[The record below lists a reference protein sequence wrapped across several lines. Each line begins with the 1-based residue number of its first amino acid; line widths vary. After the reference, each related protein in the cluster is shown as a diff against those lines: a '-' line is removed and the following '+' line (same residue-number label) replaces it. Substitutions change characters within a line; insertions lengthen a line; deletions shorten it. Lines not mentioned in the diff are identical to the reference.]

1 MSPSSTTSPAPWR
14 GRLVVLAGV
23 VLVSLNLRVAVASV
37 SPILDA
43 VRADVAL
50 STADAG
56 LLGAAP
62 VVAFAVFGMLA
73 PAVGRRWGLEPA
85 LVAAT
90 LVSVVGEVARAA
102 TTTPA
107 AFLVFSVVAL
117 AGMGMGNVLVPP
129 LVKRYFPDRI
139 GAVTAAYAVG
149 MAVSAAFPP
158 LVAVPL
164 ADALGWRQAVGAWAG
179 VGVLAVVPWL
189 VVVARSAAAR
199 RRLRP
204 VLDHALDHGAAAHPP
219 RGRVWRVPVA
229 WAMAVTFAMNTAN
242 VYVIFA
248 WLPKL
253 LGDAGVG
260 EGAAGRWLA
269 LFGLLGFVSALVVPP
284 VTVRVANPWWL
295 MVGFAVLYVVAY
307 VGLLVSPTAPLW
319 LWVTLLGIAPGSFPL
334 VLTLVGLRTRT
345 ADGAAALSGFVQ
357 GLGYTLAAA
366 GPVVAGLLRDATG
379 GWTATIGMLLAAVV
393 VLGGAGVL
401 ACRPVMLEDAWG
413 PDRRHASGTPGP
425 GRSRAGRTTP
435 AR

>member
-1 MSPSSTTSPAPWR
+1 MSHAPDRPAPWR

-23 VLVSLNLRVAVASV
+23 VLVSFNLRVAVAAV
-37 SPILDA
+37 SPILDL
-43 VRADVAL
+43 VRRDVPL

-62 VVAFAVFGMLA
+62 VVAFAVFGALA

-85 LVAAT
+85 LVAAMA
-90 LVSVVGEVARAA
+90 LSVFGELARAA
-102 TTTPA
+102 ATTPA
-107 AFLVFSVVAL
+107 GFLAFSFVAL

-149 MAVSAAFPP
+149 MSFSAALPP
-158 LVAVPL
+158 LVAVP
-164 ADALGWRQAVGAWAG
+164 AAQALGWRQAVGAWAV

-189 VVVARSAAAR
+189 VVVVRSAAAR
-199 RRLRP
+199 NRLRP
-204 VLDHALDHGAAAHPP
+204 VLEHVPTGPHP
-219 RGRVWRVPVA
+219 RGQVWRAPLA

-242 VYVIFA
+242 VYIVFA
-248 WLPKL
+248 WLPDL
-253 LGDAGVG
+253 LGDVGVG
-260 EGAAGRWLA
+260 EVAAGRWLA
-269 LFGLLGFVSALVVPP
+269 LFGALGLVSALLVPL

-295 MVGFAVLYVVAY
+295 MVAFAALYVVAY

-319 LWVTLLGIAPGSFPL
+319 LWVTLLGTAPGSFPL

-357 GLGYTLAAA
+357 GLGYALAAA
-366 GPVVAGLLRDATG
+366 GPVVAGLLREATG
-379 GWTATIGMLLAAVV
+379 DWAATIAMLLGMVGVLAV
-393 VLGGAGVL
+393 AGVL
-401 ACRPVMLEDAWG
+401 ACRPVMLEDTWG
-413 PDRRHASGTPGP
+413 GAPGVATAP
-425 GRSRAGRTTP
+425 GRRSSRAGRTTA

>member
-1 MSPSSTTSPAPWR
+1 MSHAPDRPAPWR

-23 VLVSLNLRVAVASV
+23 VLVSLNLRVAVAAV
-37 SPILDA
+37 SPILDL
-43 VRADVAL
+43 VRRDVPL

-62 VVAFAVFGMLA
+62 VVAFAVFGALA

-85 LVAAT
+85 LVAAMA
-90 LVSVVGEVARAA
+90 LSVFGELARAA
-102 TTTPA
+102 ATTPA
-107 AFLVFSVVAL
+107 GFLAFSFVAL

-149 MAVSAAFPP
+149 MSFSAALPP
-158 LVAVPL
+158 LVAVP
-164 ADALGWRQAVGAWAG
+164 AAQALGWRQAVGAWAV

-189 VVVARSAAAR
+189 VVVVRSAAAR
-199 RRLRP
+199 NRLRP
-204 VLDHALDHGAAAHPP
+204 VLEHVPTGPHP
-219 RGRVWRVPVA
+219 RGQVWRAPLA

-242 VYVIFA
+242 VYIVFA
-248 WLPKL
+248 WLPDL
-253 LGDAGVG
+253 LGDVGVG
-260 EGAAGRWLA
+260 EVAAGRWLA
-269 LFGLLGFVSALVVPP
+269 LFGALGLVSALLVPL

-295 MVGFAVLYVVAY
+295 MAAFAALYVVAY

-319 LWVTLLGIAPGSFPL
+319 LWVTLLGTAPGSFPL

-357 GLGYTLAAA
+357 GLGYALAAA
-366 GPVVAGLLRDATG
+366 GPVVAGLLREATG
-379 GWTATIGMLLAAVV
+379 DWAATIAMLLGMVGVLAV
-393 VLGGAGVL
+393 AGVL
-401 ACRPVMLEDAWG
+401 ACRPVMLEDTWG
-413 PDRRHASGTPGP
+413 GAPGVATAP
-425 GRSRAGRTTP
+425 GRRSSRAGRTTA

>member
-1 MSPSSTTSPAPWR
+1 MSSLPPPPGPWR

-50 STADAG
+50 STGDAG

-62 VVAFAVFGMLA
+62 VVAFAVFGAVA

-85 LVAAT
+85 LVAAM
-90 LVSVVGEVARAA
+90 LLSAAGEVARAMVTSA
-102 TTTPA
+102 P
-107 AFLVFSVVAL
+107 AFLLFSVVAL

-139 GAVTAAYAVG
+139 GGVTAAYAVG
-149 MAVSAAFPP
+149 MAVSASFPP

-164 ADALGWRQAVGAWAG
+164 ADALGWRQAVGVWAV

-204 VLDHALDHGAAAHPP
+204 VLDHVTAEHPP
-219 RGRVWRVPVA
+219 RGRVWRVPLA

-248 WLPKL
+248 WLPEI
-253 LGDAGVG
+253 LGEAGVG
-260 EGAAGRWLA
+260 EAAAGRWLA

-295 MVGFAVLYVVAY
+295 MAGFASLYVVAY
-307 VGLLVSPTAPLW
+307 VGLLVRPTSPLW

-345 ADGAAALSGFVQ
+345 PDGASALSGFVQ
-357 GLGYTLAAA
+357 GLGYALAAA

-379 GWTATIGMLLAAVV
+379 DWRATIGMLLALVGVLAV
-393 VLGGAGVL
+393 AGIL
-401 ACRPVMLEDAWG
+401 ACRPGMLEDRWA
-413 PDRRHASGTPGP
+413 PARRAVTAA
-425 GRSRAGRTTP
+425 AGAGQSVAGGTTP

>member
-1 MSPSSTTSPAPWR
+1 MPHARDRPAPWR

-23 VLVSLNLRVAVASV
+23 VLVSLNLRVAVAAV
-37 SPILDA
+37 SPILDL
-43 VRADVAL
+43 VRRDVPL

-62 VVAFAVFGMLA
+62 VLAFAVFGALA

-85 LVAAT
+85 LAGAMA
-90 LVSVVGEVARAA
+90 LSVLGELARAA
-102 TTTPA
+102 ATAPA
-107 AFLVFSVVAL
+107 GFLVFSFVAL

-149 MAVSAAFPP
+149 MAVSAALPP
-158 LVAVPL
+158 LVAVPV
-164 ADALGWRQAVGAWAG
+164 AQAVGWRQAVGAWSV

-189 VVVARSAAAR
+189 VVVVRSAAAR
-199 RRLRP
+199 SQLRP
-204 VLDHALDHGAAAHPP
+204 VLEHVATGPHP
-219 RGRVWRVPVA
+219 RGRVWRVPLA

-242 VYVIFA
+242 VYILFA
-248 WLPKL
+248 WLPEL
-253 LGDAGVG
+253 LGEVGVG
-260 EGAAGRWLA
+260 EAAAGRWLA
-269 LFGLLGFVSALVVPP
+269 LFSALGLVSALLVPL

-295 MVGFAVLYVVAY
+295 MVAFAVLYVVGY

-357 GLGYTLAAA
+357 GLGYALAAA
-366 GPVVAGLLRDATG
+366 GPVVAGLLREATG
-379 GWTATIGMLLAAVV
+379 DWTATIAMLLGMVGVLAV
-393 VLGGAGVL
+393 AGVL
-401 ACRPVMLEDAWG
+401 ACRPVMLEDTWG
-413 PDRRHASGTPGP
+413 GGPAGATAP
-425 GRSRAGRTTP
+425 GRRVSRTGRTTA

>member
-1 MSPSSTTSPAPWR
+1 MSPAPRTEPAPWR

-23 VLVSLNLRVAVASV
+23 VLVSLNLRVAVAAV

-43 VRADVAL
+43 VRADVPL
-50 STADAG
+50 SNADAG

-62 VVAFAVFGMLA
+62 AIAFALFGALA
-73 PAVGRRWGLEPA
+73 PAAGRRWGLEPA
-85 LVAAT
+85 LVAAM
-90 LVSVVGEVARAA
+90 LLSAAGEVARAMA
-102 TTTPA
+102 ATPA
-107 AFLVFSVVAL
+107 AFLAFSFVAL

-149 MAVSAAFPP
+149 MAVSAALPP
-158 LVAVPL
+158 LVAVP
-164 ADALGWRQAVGAWAG
+164 AAQALGWRQALGAWAV
-179 VGVLAVVPWL
+179 VGVLAVVPWV
-189 VVVARSAAAR
+189 VVVARSAVAR

-204 VLDHALDHGAAAHPP
+204 VLEHVPTGARS
-219 RGRVWRVPVA
+219 RGRVARSPLA

-248 WLPKL
+248 WLPQM

-260 EGAAGRWLA
+260 EVAAGRWLA

-307 VGLLVSPTAPLW
+307 VGLLVSPTAPLG
-319 LWVTLLGIAPGSFPL
+319 LWIVLLGIAPGSFPL

-357 GLGYTLAAA
+357 GIGYALAAA
-366 GPVVAGLLRDATG
+366 GPVAAGALRAATG
-379 GWTATIGMLLAAVV
+379 SWTSTIGMLLGAVA
-393 VLGGAGVL
+393 VLAVAGVL
-401 ACRPVMLEDAWG
+401 ACRPVLLEDTWG
-413 PDRRHASGTPGP
+413 AVRWVPG
-425 GRSRAGRTTP
+425 